1 MWTVNIGVS
10 VHSHDEDVD
19 DCKNEEKKGT
29 NVVQVVNLA
38 LLEFLVE
45 VDSGGVH
52 ENKACESGDDNT
64 SGAQTNLSVVK
75 VLEQVVLVSDDELK
89 LNTVG
94 HDDDKQTKDGHD
106 SLLG

>member
-52 ENKACESGDDNT
+52 ENKA
-64 SGAQTNLSVVK
+64 
-75 VLEQVVLVSDDELK
+75 
-89 LNTVG
+89 
-94 HDDDKQTKDGHD
+94 
-106 SLLG
+106 